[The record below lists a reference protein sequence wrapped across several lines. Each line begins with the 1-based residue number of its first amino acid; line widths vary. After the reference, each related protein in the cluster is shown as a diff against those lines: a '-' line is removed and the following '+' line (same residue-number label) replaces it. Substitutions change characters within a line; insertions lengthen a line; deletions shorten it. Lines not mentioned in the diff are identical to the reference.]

1 MTTVVQRSTL
11 RTVLDKKST
20 DWRISRRAAASAD
33 ILAAAWELARE
44 HGLSGLSLRD
54 LARKLGMA
62 APSLY
67 SYFDS
72 KHGLY
77 DAMYADGYR
86 SFLALDPPAT
96 GPDLR
101 TVLLSGAELY
111 VRFAADD
118 PVTWQL
124 LNQRTIP
131 GFEPSE
137 QSYALAKEAYERT
150 AAPLR
155 AIADVSQR
163 DLDLIGAVIG
173 GLISQQLANEPGGT
187 RWVGLLDDAVDLLVH
202 HIENKPAR
210 PAPARGRRQKKGEA

>member
-1 MTTVVQRSTL
+1 ML
-11 RTVLDKKST
+11 GKSNT
-20 DWRISRRAAASAD
+20 DWRASRHAAASAN
-33 ILAAAWELARE
+33 IVAAAWELADQ
-44 HGLSGLSLRD
+44 HGLSGLTLRE
-54 LARKLGMA
+54 LARRLGMA

-67 SYFDS
+67 SYFNS

-86 SFLALDPPAT
+86 SFLALGAPAT

-101 TVLLSGAELY
+101 AVLLSAAGMY
-111 VRFAADD
+111 VRFAADE
-118 PVTWQL
+118 PVKWQL

-137 QSYALAKEAYERT
+137 QSFALAKEAYERT
-150 AAPLR
+150 AAPLH
-155 AIADVSQR
+155 AIADVSQP

-187 RWVGLLDDAVDLLVH
+187 RWVSLLDDAVDLLVH
-202 HIENKPAR
+202 QIEGKSPR
-210 PAPARGRRQKKGEA
+210 PVPDRGRRRTKGEA

>member
-1 MTTVVQRSTL
+1 ML
-11 RTVLDKKST
+11 GNDKG
-20 DWRISRRAAASAD
+20 DWRTSRRAAASAD
-33 ILAAAWELARE
+33 IVAAAWELADQ

-54 LARKLGMA
+54 LARRLGMA

-86 SFLALDPPAT
+86 SFLAMDPPAT

-101 TVLLSGAELY
+101 AVLRSAAKMY
-111 VRFAADD
+111 VRFAADG
-118 PVTWQL
+118 PVRWQL

-131 GFEPSE
+131 GFEPSA

-150 AAPLR
+150 AAPLH
-155 AIADVSQR
+155 AIADVTQQ
-163 DLDLIGAVIG
+163 DLDLIGAVIA

-187 RWVGLLDDAVDLLVH
+187 RWVSRLDDAVDMLVH
-202 HIENKPAR
+202 HIEGKAAR
-210 PAPARGRRQKKGEA
+210 PAPARGRRRTKGEA

>member
-1 MTTVVQRSTL
+1 
-11 RTVLDKKST
+11 VLGKDNA
-20 DWRISRRAAASAD
+20 DWRTSRRAAASAD
-33 ILAAAWELARE
+33 IVAAAWELARE

-54 LARKLGMA
+54 LARRLGMA

-86 SFLALDPPAT
+86 SFLAMGPPAT

-101 TVLLSGAELY
+101 AVLRSAAEMY

-118 PVTWQL
+118 PVRWQL

-137 QSYALAKEAYERT
+137 ESYALATEAYERT
-150 AAPLR
+150 AAPLHG
-155 AIADVSQR
+155 IADVTQP
-163 DLDLIGAVIG
+163 DLDLIGAVVG

-187 RWVGLLDDAVDLLVH
+187 RWVSLLDDAVDLLVQR
-202 HIENKPAR
+202 IENKPAR
-210 PAPARGRRQKKGEA
+210 PAPARGRRPTKGEA

>member
-1 MTTVVQRSTL
+1 
-11 RTVLDKKST
+11 
-20 DWRISRRAAASAD
+20 
-33 ILAAAWELARE
+33 
-44 HGLSGLSLRD
+44 
-54 LARKLGMA
+54 MA

-86 SFLALDPPAT
+86 AFLALDPPAT

-101 TVLLSGAELY
+101 TVLRSGAALY
-111 VRFAADD
+111 VRFAAED
-118 PVTWQL
+118 PVKWQL

-137 QSYALAKEAYERT
+137 ESYALAKAAYERSS
-150 AAPLR
+150 APLR
-155 AIADVSQR
+155 AIADVTQQ
-163 DLDLIGAVIG
+163 DLDLLAAVFG

-210 PAPARGRRQKKGEA
+210 PAPARGRRRKKGET

>member
-1 MTTVVQRSTL
+1 MLGKESA
-11 RTVLDKKST
+11 
-20 DWRISRRAAASAD
+20 DWRASRRAAASAD
-33 ILAAAWELARE
+33 IVASAWELARE

-72 KHGLY
+72 KHGLF

-86 SFLALDPPAT
+86 SFLALEPPAT

-101 TVLLSGAELY
+101 TVLLSGAQMY
-111 VRFAADD
+111 VRFAVGE
-118 PVTWQL
+118 PVKWQL

-131 GFEPSE
+131 GFTPSAA
-137 QSYALAKEAYERT
+137 SYELAKAAYERT

-155 AIADVSQR
+155 AMADVTQQ

-187 RWVGLLDDAVDLLVH
+187 RWVSLLDDAVDLLVQR
-202 HIENKPAR
+202 IENKPAR
-210 PAPARGRRQKKGEA
+210 PAPARGRRPIKGEA